1 MIISNKLDI
10 IFDKENIMKD
20 FDIYMVSREGKG
32 IYFKSNILDVPNI
45 KFKAKSVVYTYG
57 SDWFVMFSKNT
68 LDEVKFK
75 ESITNECPD
84 VIINKIDIRNDKA
97 IYPNVLAQLLFNSL
111 SSPERQRLQYNNL
124 TGKLYY
130 SRNEWMKNMPKS
142 FYFLILKLSKD
153 FYMTMS
159 VETFS
164 NVSKLNGKVNTSQ
177 YVFDKESGRFR
188 KKLKEDNHQSNECY
202 VVKSINKKKHNTV
215 DFINFLS
222 YEKFCNSKIGIY
234 TEFMN
239 DVRTCLSDYISVEN
253 GGYEDYQNY
262 EIKNSGFENKEYKDI
277 LSKRLI
283 NIVDAV
289 GDEESK
295 EFCRSLSEYFNQYYQ
310 LYAKVGEIG
319 EDAYNVRVI
328 RNKEHYIKNDTED
341 AHNTVDSNYIVQH
354 VTIENIEKFKFSEDK
369 ESPAFKKIIQELIIK
384 ADIKDRKLSIV
395 NWRKSGYVDNWTFVK
410 NKAYWTKDK
419 NDNNVKRQVYYRIVI
434 KTDGTFRVDS
444 YDNNEFVL
452 DKEWN
457 AIDDAYQEYDKSGR
471 EREVEGLV
479 YKNFENI
486 NVLMKTEQT
495 TMPNYE
501 RLNEVLGLADKNKQV
516 PVAVIID
523 CAKLFLDENKEFQ
536 EKGEVFVS
544 GLKELTNQASIGEIN
559 KILDIRKNKKF
570 GSAINRYI
578 YQNTGVL
585 INPEVKNK
593 DYREDYFN
601 AVLDI
606 KYFFNKDK
614 LYYFVGTT
622 AKSLQGSLHNAC
634 LIREVATTG
643 DKINFDE
650 LMQLMAVEFVRN
662 GQYTVVPFPFKY
674 LNEIIYMN

>member
-10 IFDKENIMKD
+10 IFDKGNIMKD

-32 IYFKSNILDVPNI
+32 NYFKSNILDVPNI

-57 SDWFVMFSKNT
+57 SDWFVMFAKNT

-75 ESITNECPD
+75 EALTNECQD
-84 VIINKIDIRNDKA
+84 VIINKIDIGNDKA
-97 IYPNVLAQLLFNSL
+97 IYPNVLAQLIFNSL

-124 TGKLYY
+124 NGKLYY
-130 SRNEWMKNMPKS
+130 SRNEWMKKMPKS
-142 FYFLILKLSKD
+142 FYYLRLKLSKD

-159 VETFS
+159 VETIS
-164 NVSKLNGKVNTSQ
+164 NVSKLNGKVSNSQ
-177 YVFDKESGRFR
+177 YVFDKGSGRFR

-202 VVKSINKKKHNTV
+202 VVKSINKKKHNTI
-215 DFINFLS
+215 DFIDFSS

-262 EIKNSGFENKEYKDI
+262 EIKDAGFENKDYKDI
-277 LSKRLI
+277 LSKRPI

-295 EFCRSLSEYFNQYYQ
+295 EFCMRLSEYFKQYYQ
-310 LYAKVGEIG
+310 LDVKVGEIG
-319 EDAYNVRVI
+319 EYAYNVRVI
-328 RNKEHYIKNDTED
+328 RNKDYYSKYDIED

-354 VTIENIEKFKFSEDK
+354 VTIEDFKFSEDK

-384 ADIKDRKLSIV
+384 GDIKDKKFSIV
-395 NWRKSGYVDNWTFVK
+395 DWGKSGYVDNWTFVK
-410 NKAYWTKDK
+410 NESYWAKDK
-419 NDNNVKRQVYYRIVI
+419 NDNNVKRQVYYRMVI
-434 KTDGTFRVDS
+434 KTNGSFIVDS

-479 YKNFENI
+479 YKDFKNI

-495 TMPNYE
+495 TMPNFD
-501 RLNEVLGLADKNKQV
+501 RLNKVLGLADKNKQV
-516 PVAVIID
+516 PVDVIID
-523 CAKLFLDENKEFQ
+523 CAKLFLDENKEFK
-536 EKGEVFVS
+536 EKGEVFIS
-544 GLKELTNQASIGEIN
+544 ELKELPNQASIGDIN
-559 KILDIRKNKKF
+559 KILKIPKQKIF

-593 DYREDYFN
+593 DYREENFD

-606 KYFFNKDK
+606 KYFYNKDK

-643 DKINFDE
+643 DKIDFDE